1 MSEQDY
7 EGQQL
12 YKLVLKE
19 GEEPEVGNY
28 YEAFVVCADTERK
41 AWLAVQA
48 YLKENPAGN
57 PLNEQDP
64 RDWLKGAKKV
74 ICDHIGE
81 AFDHVKFG
89 VIFASFISE

>member
-19 GEEPEVGNY
+19 GEEPEAEGY

-41 AWLAVQA
+41 AWLAVQG
-48 YLKENPAGN
+48 YLKENPDD
-57 PLNEQDP
+57 NEQDP
-64 RDWLKGAKKV
+64 RDWLKGAKKAT
-74 ICDHIGE
+74 CDHIGE
-81 AFDHVKFG
+81 AFVLVPFG
-89 VIFASFISE
+89 VIFASFISG